1 MLMHY
6 VILDG
11 GILFYTPIKHETATI
26 PLYVLDVFL
35 QILSSPFFPAQNEIV
50 NENDGR
56 ENTWKVLDK
65 LFITFGL

>member
-1 MLMHY
+1 MHY

-35 QILSSPFFPAQNEIV
+35 QILSSPFF
-50 NENDGR
+50 
-56 ENTWKVLDK
+56 LLSMK
-65 LFITFGL
+65 LLMKMMEEKTPEKY

>member
-11 GILFYTPIKHETATI
+11 GILFYTSIKHETATI

-35 QILSSPFFPAQNEIV
+35 QILSSPFF
-50 NENDGR
+50 
-56 ENTWKVLDK
+56 LLSMK
-65 LFITFGL
+65 LLMKMMEEKTPEKY

>member
-1 MLMHY
+1 MHY

-11 GILFYTPIKHETATI
+11 GILFYTSIKHETATI

-56 ENTWKVLDK
+56 ENT
-65 LFITFGL
+65 